1 MTQEQINDVPI
12 SNPSRQERRNLRRII
27 QDALR
32 SPRACVRFDEDLGTA
47 IGVRIRRDLE
57 GHDRTVYEA
66 FVNKDG
72 QYFVRIH
79 TDGFDCDGHISSG
92 VLHLLAKATK
102 RKRVYANWLGAGPR
116 GRFTTGHHFR
126 VQRRLDERQRDHRA
140 EAAGY

>member
-1 MTQEQINDVPI
+1 MEVDDTPI
-12 SNPSRQERRNLRRII
+12 SNPSRQEKRNLRRII

-32 SPRACVRFDEDLGTA
+32 HPQACVRFDVDLGTA
-47 IGVRIRRDLE
+47 VGVRIRRHCE
-57 GHDRTVYEA
+57 GRDRTVYEA

-92 VLHLLAKATK
+92 VLCLLSKATK
-102 RKRVYANWLGAGPR
+102 RRRIYADCFGAGPR
-116 GRFTTGHHFR
+116 GRFTPGHHFR
-126 VQRRLDERQRDHRA
+126 VQRRLDEYQRDYRA